1 MTRIHFIIVSL
12 FSSFVLFPSV
22 AFAIDLITMSTIP
35 AIPGPN
41 QEVTLTI
48 NSFAVNLNSSEIVWY
63 VDGEPMAQ
71 GMAMKS
77 FSFRTKDFGNPS
89 IINASIVGPSG
100 TIDKRFVIEPSEV
113 DLLWEANTVTPPF
126 YKGKALPT
134 FKSLVRVT
142 AIPRKNSPSS
152 DPSTFYYKW
161 TYNRIQGLGEAQGM
175 NSVTIPM
182 GYPDS
187 PVPVNVEVTVKGT
200 EWKAPEFMNVTPTEP
215 KVVFYEEAPL
225 LGTNFFTALTKGS
238 EREGNQIA
246 LRAVPYFFSTDNLL
260 NNDLIYTWIVNGATQ
275 PRGFDPT
282 KLQLQKT
289 GKGAESFSVTLR
301 IQNPKRILQEARAA
315 TSVTLPSEE

>member
-1 MTRIHFIIVSL
+1 MLRTFFTITL
-12 FSSFVLFPSV
+12 FLGTLLPLG
-22 AFAIDLITMSTIP
+22 ALANIDLITMSTVP
-35 AIPGPN
+35 AVPGPN
-41 QEVTLTI
+41 QEVTITI

-63 VDGEPMAQ
+63 IDGEPMAQ

-77 FSFRTKDFGNPS
+77 FSFRTKDFGTPS
-89 IINASIVGPSG
+89 VINASIVGPNG
-100 TIDKRFVIEPSEV
+100 TIDKRFIIEPSEV

-142 AIPRKNSPSS
+142 AIPRKNSPAS
-152 DPSTFYYKW
+152 DPATFYYKW
-161 TYNRIQGLGEAQGM
+161 TYNRIQGLGEAQAM

-187 PVPVNVEVTVKGT
+187 PVPVNVEVTIKGT
-200 EWKAPEFMNVTPTEP
+200 SWKAPEFMNVVPAEP
-215 KVVFYEEAPL
+215 KIVFYEEAPL

-260 NNDLIYTWIVNGATQ
+260 NNDLVYTWTVNGVTQ
-275 PRGFDPT
+275 ARGFDPT

-289 GKGAESFSVTLR
+289 GKGAEGFSVNLR